1 MLNSVGLHPIIFN
14 NLIKISHLLPCRLL
28 FQFLQHAQDFRQ
40 YVVCLLQ
47 NLVIPKTQH
56 GKAQA
61 VEICRP
67 RVVVCGLF
75 RVLPAVCFD
84 NQLGRYAHKIN
95 NIIPNRLLAA
105 EFIAV
110 QTACPHVLPQFCL
123 RLAHFFT
130 HGFGAL
136 MQGGVVG
143 GQ

>member
-1 MLNSVGLHPIIFN
+1 MLNSGSLHLIIFKN
-14 NLIKISHLLPCRLL
+14 PIKISHLLPCRLL

-40 YVVCLLQ
+40 YIVCLLQ
-47 NLVIPKTQH
+47 NLVVPKTQY

-75 RVLPAVCFD
+75 CMLPAVCFD
-84 NQLGRYAHKIN
+84 NQLGRYTHKIN
-95 NIIPNRLLAA
+95 NIVSNRLLAA

-110 QTACPHVLPQFCL
+110 QTACPQVLPQFRF
-123 RLAHFFT
+123 RLTHFLT

-136 MQGGVVG
+136 AQGGVVSS
-143 GQ
+143 Q